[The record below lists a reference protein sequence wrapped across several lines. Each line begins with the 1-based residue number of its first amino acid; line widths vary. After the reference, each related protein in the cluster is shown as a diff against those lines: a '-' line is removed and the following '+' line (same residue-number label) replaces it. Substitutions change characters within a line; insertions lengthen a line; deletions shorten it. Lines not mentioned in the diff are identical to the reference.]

1 MHPTLLLAM
10 RRQPAFTELRGRL
23 PAPGATV
30 RVAGLAGSAPALLTA
45 ALSEDA
51 PNRLWVLVAPDP
63 ASAEA
68 AQADLEALLEPG
80 RAAYYPQRETLPY
93 EAAEHHLEV
102 SGLRVEA
109 LESVLAGR
117 VRLLVTTPRALQ
129 ERAEIPSALAELRLT
144 LTVGQAIAPAELG
157 DRLLELGF
165 ERVALVEG
173 VGEFA
178 QRGGIVDLFGF
189 GAPEP
194 IRVEFWGDEIA
205 SIRAFDILDQRSTG
219 ELRGADILPVDFARP
234 SSSESESDPES
245 ESGSHGG
252 LGRPESPSEHPDS
265 DSAASP
271 LDSDS
276 DSDSGGTLRRSLLDV
291 LPRDALFLE
300 LVAGESS
307 KEFEHTWSQVVHLH
321 DAEKRRGGAPEAP
334 QELFLMPAQAEERLG
349 AFGRLQVS
357 VHGDADL
364 RFRAREA
371 EAIDRDMDALAA
383 LLRVGAARGEETL
396 ILCDNAGQLER
407 LEEILGGR
415 QGAAGLPPRTTLAL
429 SPVTHGFVLEGAD
442 PYVRVLTDHEIFQ
455 RDRRLRR
462 ARRFRGAV
470 ALESL
475 SQLRAGDYVVH
486 MDHGI
491 GRFVGLQRVRVGEQ
505 EIEALAL
512 EYAGGEVLRVPVYRL
527 DLIER
532 WVPDRD
538 ESSAPRLHKIG
549 GKAWKTLK
557 GKTEQ
562 AIRDMAAELLQLY
575 AARQMSERPPYES
588 DTRWQKEME
597 SSFLYEDTPDQRQ
610 ATADAKRDLESRHP
624 MDRLLC
630 GDVGYGKTEVAIRAA
645 FKVVQEGKQVAVLA
659 PTTILA
665 EQHLH
670 TFRQR
675 LAGFPVRIEALSRF
689 RTAREQETILAALA
703 AGEVDVIVGTH
714 RLLEKDVA
722 FKDIGLLVVDE
733 EQRFGVKQKERL
745 KELKH
750 NIDVLSMTATP
761 IPRTLHFSLTGLRD
775 LSLLQ
780 TPPRDRM
787 PIITHVLPWV
797 DEVLEDAIRR
807 ELDRGGQVFFV
818 HNRVQTIQ
826 NVAEAVHYLV
836 PDATLAVAHG
846 QMPPAE
852 LDEIVSDFIEG
863 KTQVLVTTAIIENG
877 MDVPTANTMIV
888 DRADQFGLAQLYQLR
903 GRVGRSHHRAYCY
916 LLVPEGVNEEAE
928 KRLRILEHFTELG
941 SGYAIALKDLE
952 LRGAGNILGAE
963 QSGFVHAV
971 GLDTY
976 SRLLEDTIARL
987 KGEKKDLWP
996 APEISMEGAAYLP
1009 DAYVPDSAQKLHLYR
1024 RISRMETPQQAA
1036 ALRAELRDRYGP
1048 LPPEVDRQLSA
1059 AALRL
1064 LGSRLGVERVL
1075 LRENEARINF
1085 RAQVEP
1091 RLVTLQ
1097 GAFRDRQLEVE
1108 VRRAAPLSLVLR
1120 RYGAEPLAATL
1131 AGAFDLLAAAA

>member
-1 MHPTLLLAM
+1 MHSSLLVAM

-23 PAPGATV
+23 PAPGAAL
-30 RVAGLAGSAPALLTA
+30 RAAGLAGSSPALLTA

-51 PNRLWVLVAPDP
+51 PNRLWVVVAPDP
-63 ASAEA
+63 AAGEA
-68 AQADLEALLEPG
+68 VHADLEALLETG

-117 VRLLVTTPRALQ
+117 VRLLITTPRALQ

-144 LTVGQAIAPAELG
+144 ITVGQTIAPTRLAE
-157 DRLLELGF
+157 RLLALGF
-165 ERVALVEG
+165 ERVPLVEG

-194 IRVEFWGDEIA
+194 IRVEFWGDDIA

-219 ELRGADILPVDFARP
+219 ELKSADVLPVDFARG
-234 SSSESESDPES
+234 PEP
-245 ESGSHGG
+245 EPVGSG
-252 LGRPESPSEHPDS
+252 PDHPDAE
-265 DSAASP
+265 AAREAV
-271 LDSDS
+271 
-276 DSDSGGTLRRSLLDV
+276 LRRSLLDV
-291 LPRDALFLE
+291 LPADALFIE
-300 LVAGESS
+300 LVEGQATT
-307 KEFEHTWSQVVHLH
+307 EFAHTWSQVVHLH

-334 QELFLMPAQAEERLG
+334 QELFLMPAQAEERLA
-349 AFGRLQVS
+349 AFGRIQV
-357 VHGDADL
+357 VAHGEADV
-364 RFRAREA
+364 RFHAREV
-371 EAIDRDMDALAA
+371 EPINRDMDALTA
-383 LLRVGAARGEETL
+383 LLRVGAARGEATL

-407 LEEILGGR
+407 LEEILGGK
-415 QGAAGLPPRTTLAL
+415 QGAAGLPPRSTLAL
-429 SPVTHGFVLEGAD
+429 GPVTHGFVLEGAE
-442 PYVRVLTDHEIFQ
+442 PFVRVLTDHEIFQ

-462 ARRFRGAV
+462 GRRFRGAV

-475 SQLRAGDYVVH
+475 SQLHPGDYVVH

-491 GRFVGLQRVRVGEQ
+491 GRFVRLEQVRVGDQ

-549 GKAWKTLK
+549 GKAWKTLRS
-557 GKTEQ
+557 KTEQ

-575 AARQMSERPPYES
+575 AARHMSERPPFES

-610 ATADAKRDLESRHP
+610 ATADVKRDLEGRHP

-645 FKVVQEGKQVAVLA
+645 FKIVQEGKQVAVLA

-689 RTAREQETILAALA
+689 RTAKEQEQILAALA
-703 AGEVDVIVGTH
+703 GGEVDVIVGTH

-722 FKDIGLLVVDE
+722 YKDIGLLVVDE

-745 KELKH
+745 KEIKH

-787 PIITHVLPWV
+787 PILTHVLPWV

-826 NVAEAVHYLV
+826 NVAEAVRYLV

-846 QMPPAE
+846 QMAPAE
-852 LDEIVSDFIEG
+852 LDEVVSAFIEG
-863 KTQVLVTTAIIENG
+863 RTQILVTTAIIENG
-877 MDVPTANTMIV
+877 MDVPTANTMVV

-916 LLVPEGVNEEAE
+916 LLVPEGVSEEAE
-928 KRLRILEHFTELG
+928 RRLRILEHFTELG

-976 SRLLEDTIARL
+976 TRLLEDTIARL
-987 KGEKKDLWP
+987 KGEKKDFWP

-1009 DAYVPDSAQKLHLYR
+1009 DAYVPESSQKLHLYR
-1024 RISRMETPQQAA
+1024 RISRMETPQQAT

-1048 LPPEVDRQLSA
+1048 LPPEVGRLLDA
-1059 AALRL
+1059 ATLRL
-1064 LGSRLGVERVL
+1064 LGARLGVERVL
-1075 LRENEARINF
+1075 IRGNEARVNF

-1091 RLVTLQ
+1091 RLTALQ

-1120 RYGAEPLAATL
+1120 RFGAEPLAATL